1 MANPNLVD
9 VNTITGKTDIL
20 AITTSLA
27 AITTNAA
34 ASNKV
39 FKINTLI
46 IANVDGTD
54 TCYINASLQRSSTDH
69 YFAFDIEVP
78 ADSTLVLIAKDAGI
92 YLEEG
97 DAIRLQ
103 ATANSDL
110 KGFCSYEILE

>member
-1 MANPNLVD
+1 MAAPNLVAVD
-9 VNTITGKTDIL
+9 TITGKTDIL
-20 AITTSLA
+20 SITTSLT

-39 FKINTLI
+39 YKINSLI
-46 IANVDGTD
+46 ISNIDGTNPANVR
-54 TCYINASLQRSSTDH
+54 ASLQRSSTDH
-69 YFAFDIEVP
+69 YLAYDIEVP

-97 DAIRLQ
+97 DAIRLY
-103 ATANSDL
+103 ASANSDL

>member
-1 MANPNLVD
+1 MAAPNLVAVD
-9 VNTITGKTDIL
+9 TITGKTDIL
-20 AITTSLA
+20 TITTTLTS
-27 AITTNAA
+27 ITTNAA

-39 FKINTLI
+39 YKVNSLI
-46 IANVDGTD
+46 ISNIDGANSANVR
-54 TCYINASLQRSSTDH
+54 ASLRRSSTEH

-97 DAIRLQ
+97 DAIRLS
-103 ATANSDL
+103 ASANSDL